1 MSNPSRHLG
10 SPRTRRDNATTTT
23 HHATEHTTPCT
34 TLTYKAQTRR
44 LVSSHIVNT
53 RGRAPP
59 DQNTEGAAHTHTPTR
74 HASIE
79 APHMRRTQRV
89 KFVADRSRR
98 ASSRNVASSQLL
110 FRLFPLDPFS
120 DALQGVLPRVLA
132 HLGTALEPEDVWRSN
147 ASLWV
152 VALDSE
158 AGAQGRL

>member
-79 APHMRRTQRV
+79 HERESPPRSEHRR
-89 KFVADRSRR
+89 RSTHTHTNT
-98 ASSRNVASSQLL
+98 A
-110 FRLFPLDPFS
+110 RLH
-120 DALQGVLPRVLA
+120 R
-132 HLGTALEPEDVWRSN
+132 GTAYAPDATRQIRCRSFAPGIESQCCELT
-147 ASLWV
+147 ASFPPVSPRPILGCPPGC
-152 VALDSE
+152 AP
-158 AGAQGRL
+158 QGTGPSRHRP